1 MSTDESVLQ
10 GRNFVSFAPGISAQ
24 LRADIL
30 DCLLYAQ
37 LSADQKHDRYRNW
50 KPWIEQYQRT
60 IYQKGGRLTGSIDP
74 GMVTIRRLRDLR
86 YLPASAFG
94 RATSP
99 ELHALMA
106 GSLHTLLGSEHANTF
121 FSSWFSSGQSE
132 SFQVVPCRAS
142 GTGAVDV
149 LVCGLQMTTRG
160 VKPGLLFWDTLSGDM
175 IVRTNGASFSL
186 TEQSYAPYREKI
198 SRYLTDAAKKAIAE
212 L

>member
-10 GRNFVSFAPGISAQ
+10 GRNFVSFGPGIPAQ

-37 LSADQKHDRYRNW
+37 LSADQKYNRYRSW
-50 KPWIEQYQRT
+50 KPWIEQYQRI
-60 IYQKGGRLTGSIDP
+60 IYQKGGRLTGSVDP
-74 GMVTIRRLRDLR
+74 GAVTIRRLRDLR

-106 GSLHTLLGSEHANTF
+106 GSLHALFSSEHANTF
-121 FSSWFSSGQSE
+121 FNSWFSSGQSE

-142 GTGAVDV
+142 RTGALDV
-149 LVCGLQMTTRG
+149 LVCGLQMTTRA
-160 VKPGLLFWDTLSGDM
+160 VKPGPLFWDALSGDM
-175 IVRTNGASFSL
+175 TVRTNGASFSL
-186 TEQSYAPYREKI
+186 TEQSYAPHREKI
-198 SRYLTDAAKKAIAE
+198 SRYLTDVAKKTIAE

>member
-1 MSTDESVLQ
+1 MSTDESLLQ
-10 GRNFVSFAPGISAQ
+10 GRNFVSFTPGISAQ

-37 LSADQKHDRYRNW
+37 LSADQKYDRHRRW
-50 KPWIEQYQRT
+50 KAWVEHYQRI
-60 IYQKGGRLTGSIDP
+60 IYQTGGRLTGSIDP
-74 GMVTIRRLRDLR
+74 GVVTIRRLRDLR

-106 GSLHTLLGSEHANTF
+106 GSLQALLSSEHANTF
-121 FSSWFSSGQSE
+121 FSSWISSGQSE

-142 GTGAVDV
+142 GTGAVDI
-149 LVCGLQMTTRG
+149 LVCGLQMTTRA
-160 VKPGLLFWDTLSGDM
+160 VQPGLLFWDALSGDM
-175 IVRTNGASFSL
+175 LVRTNGASFSL
-186 TEQSYAPYREKI
+186 TEQSYAPHREKI
-198 SRYLTDAAKKAIAE
+198 SHHLTDFAKKTIAE

>member
-1 MSTDESVLQ
+1 MSNDESVLQ

-24 LRADIL
+24 LRADVL

-37 LSADQKHDRYRNW
+37 LSADQKYDRHHSW
-50 KPWIEQYQRT
+50 KPWIDQYQRV
-60 IYQKGGRLTGSIDP
+60 IYQKGGRLSGAIDP
-74 GMVTIRRLRDLR
+74 GVVTIRRMRDLR

-99 ELHALMA
+99 ELRTLMN
-106 GSLHTLLGSEHANTF
+106 GSLQALLNSEHANTF
-121 FSSWFSSGQSE
+121 FNSWFSSGQSE

-149 LVCGLQMTTRG
+149 LVCGMQMTTRA
-160 VKPGLLFWDTLSGDM
+160 VKPALLFWDTLSGDM
-175 IVRTNGASFSL
+175 VVRTNGASFSL
-186 TEQSYAPYREKI
+186 TEQSYAPHREKI
-198 SRYLTDAAKKAIAE
+198 SHYLTDNAKKAIAE